1 MEIQWVTDKNGN
13 DFYPVTHQKAVIVDG
28 SKTLDKKLTELESD
42 ISNKANP
49 SSIPTNVSQ
58 LTNDSNYQTEAQVKS
73 TVSNEVAKIVADA
86 PENYDTLKEI
96 SDWISGH
103 ENDASAMNSAI
114 KDNKNAITTLQ
125 TEKANKTEI
134 PTELPANG
142 GNSATV
148 NGHTVKSD
156 VPENAVFTDTNTVTN
171 IGTDSNNYTNGN
183 ILIQGSGATSI
194 TKSGNTITI
203 SSTDN
208 NTWRGIQDN
217 LSSASATDSL
227 SANQGKILN
236 ETKMPHKTITTAT
249 DLNTLTDTCIYHI
262 KATANTNS
270 PSDGSGTLYVDYKV
284 GTPYQIF
291 VCDGSTIKAYKR
303 WRSKGVWSSWVELQ
317 LTDTVYDDTEVKE
330 SISAQST
337 EITEIK
343 MLGWSVPKE
352 CPVQNEVNGNQFVQK
367 VGRVDLGSLG
377 WRYDGANYG
386 RFISDNLKGAKTPS
400 SNDVIANIF
409 LQGYQVVTTNN
420 LLSVATNYLVAYSS
434 GNVISIRNTSYT
446 NPTEFKNAMQ
456 GQYLYYELA
465 TPITTTI
472 DGNEIGETVSDV
484 RKETIVNLLSPTL
497 ETTTQNGV
505 TCTNNGDGTYT
516 LKGTASAG
524 ANFFLRGSYGG
535 HTPIINKVGRFKL
548 TPLTRTYVNLRVQ
561 LYHNVTALTVTDNI
575 VTVTQD
581 TLITLVNVQTVEGV
595 TYNNEIIK
603 PMLTTNLSA
612 TYDDFVPY
620 TGDSGSLNGDV
631 AELRENFD
639 NLVELGEDITD

>member
-303 WRSKGVWSSWVELQ
+303 WMIIKGAWSSWVELQ
-317 LTDTVYDDTEVKE
+317 FTDTVYDDTEVKE

-337 EITEIK
+337 EITDIK

-367 VGRVDLGSLG
+367 VGRVDLGSLD
-377 WRYDGANYG
+377 WRYDGTSG
-386 RFISDNLKGAKTPS
+386 HERFRS
-400 SNDVIANIF
+400 STLSLIKPPELNSVLANI
-409 LQGYQVVTTNN
+409 
-420 LLSVATNYLVAYSS
+420 
-434 GNVISIRNTSYT
+434 YT
-446 NPTEFKNAMQ
+446 NGYITNSANGTYLHANDKSIAVDTDSTVYVYDSAYTDAFAFKSAMQ

-472 DGNEIGETVSDV
+472 DGHEIGETVSSV
-484 RKETIVNLLSPTL
+484 RKEITVNLLKPTL
-497 ETTTQNGV
+497 QHTTINGV

-516 LKGTASAG
+516 LKGTASENAIFKLSEFNVTDSVRMIG
-524 ANFFLRGSYGG
+524 CPKDGNVSTFKLSAYANQYPVNDIGNGTSLDIHMGKTVEIRFVVYSG
-535 HTPIINKVGRFKL
+535 TTIVNKVF
-548 TPLTRTYVNLRVQ
+548 
-561 LYHNVTALTVTDNI
+561 
-575 VTVTQD
+575 
-581 TLITLVNVQTVEGV
+581 
-595 TYNNEIIK
+595 K
-603 PMLTTNLSA
+603 PMITTNLNA
-612 TYDDFVPY
+612 TYDDFVSY
-620 TGDSGSLNGDV
+620 TGDSSSLNGDV
-631 AELRENFD
+631 ADLRENVD